1 LVQSK
6 QRAGF
11 HQMDML
17 IDCTIR
23 STFKICDCPKHA
35 LTLAS
40 RTVQT
45 GLITAV
51 VATIDLFIYVFNPTG
66 LHLIFNFPLC
76 KLYSN
81 SLMSTFN
88 SR

>member
-6 QRAGF
+6 QRTGF
-11 HQMDML
+11 HQTDML
-17 IDCTIR
+17 IDRIIR
-23 STFKICDCPKHA
+23 TTA
-35 LTLAS
+35 
-40 RTVQT
+40 QT

-51 VATIDLFIYVFNPTG
+51 VATIDLFVYVFDPTG